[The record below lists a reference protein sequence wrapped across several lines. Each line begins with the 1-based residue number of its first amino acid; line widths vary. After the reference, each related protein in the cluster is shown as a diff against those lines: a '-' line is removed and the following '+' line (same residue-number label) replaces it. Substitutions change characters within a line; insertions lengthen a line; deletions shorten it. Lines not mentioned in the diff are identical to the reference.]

1 VWVAA
6 AIARFCAA
14 LWATATRVAAWSG
27 TAIIGTTSLPGTGV
41 KALAAIVGA
50 RLPTPVVATVV
61 VVAGAATIGLKAA
74 YVLDKRRAVFQ
85 KIVKTGGSVGSAAT
99 VVEVITRSLGVAAG
113 SMTVTLALPLALP
126 FTGSGASRAALLATV
141 LKSSSEDLSD

>member
-1 VWVAA
+1 VLLAA
-6 AIARFCAA
+6 AIARFSAS
-14 LWATATRVAAWSG
+14 LWATATWVAAWSG

-61 VVAGAATIGLKAA
+61 VVAGAATVGLKAT

-85 KIVKTGGSVGSAAT
+85 KVMKTGGGVGSAAT
-99 VVEVITRSLGVAAG
+99 VVKVITRSLGVAAG
-113 SMTVTLALPLALP
+113 SVTVTLALPLALP
-126 FTGSGASRAALLATV
+126 FIGGGASRAALLTTV
-141 LKSSSEDLSD
+141 LKSSREDLSD